1 VEYGLE
7 LGRWVKERRT
17 ALGLTQAQL
26 AERMSYDF
34 EVDTN
39 WVSGLEAGRRKSL
52 PDFKYLEALASALR
66 VLVTDVQRGAGVLP
80 VDVEQPMAHAPGS
93 ATLHALVDQIDWVS
107 DPNRRLP
114 VESMLRAFRDQDMER
129 ASRQTGSPAGA
140 GHGQR

>member
-1 VEYGLE
+1 MEYGLE
-7 LGRWVKERRT
+7 LGRWVRERRN

-26 AERMSYDF
+26 AERMSYEF

-52 PDFKYLEALASALR
+52 PDFKYLEALASGLG

-80 VDVEQPMAHAPGS
+80 VDVEQPLTHAPGS
-93 ATLHALVDQIDWVS
+93 ATIHALVDMIDWVR
-107 DPNRRLP
+107 DPNRREAA
-114 VESMLRAFRDQDMER
+114 ESLLRTFLEQDQR
-129 ASRQTGSPAGA
+129 GASRREGSPAGA